1 MAISTNDALRKF
13 GTQTTV
19 SAGGGGTS
27 NVAATAGTYSASS
40 DAATWTNTDD
50 VPLASFVLTMQYPS
64 GTITTGGIQLIARLL
79 NIDSTTDNPAVTAN
93 WTGVALGSFVTGTG
107 MSATTNYALSI
118 GPVELPTTKSGQEY
132 EFYLVNNCGVQI
144 TAGWTLKVTPCTD
157 GPHA

>member
-1 MAISTNDALRKF
+1 MTISTNDAIRKF

-19 SAGGGGTS
+19 TAGGGTAAVS
-27 NVAATAGTYSASS
+27 ATAGTYSASS
-40 DAATWTNTDD
+40 DAAAWTNTDD

-64 GTITTGGIQLIARLL
+64 GTITTGGIALMARLL
-79 NIDSTTDNPAVTAN
+79 NIDSTTDNPSLTAN
-93 WTGVALGSFVTGTG
+93 WTGAPLGSFVTGTG

-144 TAGWTLKVTPCTD
+144 TAGWTLKITPCTD
-157 GPHA
+157 GPK